1 VTGGTTA
8 SEIIVIHTGKII
20 VHERVGM
27 DAFKRA
33 RQWKRIVDP
42 AATSFSRRQTQN
54 RPQTFAAGK
63 QTVAHSSV
71 KRRGLPIRLGQ
82 IAIQRA
88 VDQLLAS
95 DEIVFEIHVAKT
107 AAELLDS

>member
-1 VTGGTTA
+1 VAGGTTA
-8 SEIIVIHTGKII
+8 SEIIVIHARKII

-27 DAFKRA
+27 DAFKGA
-33 RQWKRIVDP
+33 RQRKSIVDP

-63 QTVAHSSV
+63 QTVTHRPV
-71 KRRGLPIRLGQ
+71 KRRGLPIRLRQ
-82 IAIQRA
+82 VPVQRA

-95 DEIVFEIHVAKT
+95 DEIVFEIHVRNGC
-107 AAELLDS
+107 

>member
-1 VTGGTTA
+1 
-8 SEIIVIHTGKII
+8 
-20 VHERVGM
+20 M

-33 RQWKRIVDP
+33 RDRKRIVDL
-42 AATSFSRRQTQN
+42 AATGFSRRQAQN

-63 QTVAHSSV
+63 QTVAHRPV
-71 KRRGLPIRLGQ
+71 KRRGLPIRLRQ
-82 IAIQRA
+82 IAVQSA

-95 DEIVFEIHVAKT
+95 DEIAFEIHVAKT

>member
-1 VTGGTTA
+1 MAGGTTA

-20 VHERVGM
+20 VHERVGV

-33 RQWKRIVDP
+33 CQRKRIVDP
-42 AATSFSRRQTQN
+42 ATTSFSCSQTQN

-63 QTVAHSSV
+63 QTVAHRPV
-71 KRRGLPIRLGQ
+71 KCRGLPIRLRQ
-82 IAIQRA
+82 IAVQSA

-95 DEIVFEIHVAKT
+95 DELAFEIHVTKT
-107 AAELLDS
+107 ASELPDS